1 MLTKNISNQK
11 IIKVIL
17 ILILIYLVFRDKL
30 MENYTIRDVYKR
42 LREYLSEKEAK
53 LMILHILLETGIRR
67 LDVKVKDRKIDFMS
81 DITFENVRNN
91 NLLNIKDWKTGNYAK
106 FSSLKHFIETALSI
120 YIGTDQKMKYRSM
133 LENACKYDK
142 EQMIAV
148 FCSYLV
154 YYKFC
159 VGKGCSYQELFN
171 SFLSLYNAYWDKL

>member
-53 LMILHILLETGIRR
+53 LMVLHILLETGIRR

-91 NLLNIKDWKTGNYAK
+91 NLLNIKDWKTFK
-106 FSSLKHFIETALSI
+106 FHYVQMEHSYMLKSI
-120 YIGTDQKMKYRSM
+120 
-133 LENACKYDK
+133 C
-142 EQMIAV
+142 
-148 FCSYLV
+148 F
-154 YYKFC
+154 
-159 VGKGCSYQELFN
+159 
-171 SFLSLYNAYWDKL
+171 